1 MKRLVAVLAAG
12 AALSGLGVAGAT
24 QAAARPSGAT
34 TIPSTTTC
42 GYGVGTQVCLT
53 TDGRL
58 ASATG
63 WVGPAGGPPQTAD
76 FELEL
81 RTTDGG
87 ILEREDLGAVVS
99 SSGITV
105 GPVASTVP
113 CGVGITATFTT
124 TRPGRPTV
132 SATVTVPAVC

>member
-12 AALSGLGVAGAT
+12 VVMTGVGVAGAT
-24 QAAARPSGAT
+24 QAGARPLG
-34 TIPSTTTC
+34 TTTC

-53 TDGRL
+53 MDGRV

-63 WVGPAGGPPQTAD
+63 WVGSAGGAPQMAQ

-81 RTTDGG
+81 RTTAGG
-87 ILEREDLGAVVS
+87 SLDREDLGAVVS
-99 SSGITV
+99 GSGITV
-105 GPVASTVP
+105 GPLVSSVP
-113 CGVGITATFTT
+113 CGVGIIATFTT
-124 TRPGRPTV
+124 TRMGRPTV

>member
-1 MKRLVAVLAAG
+1 MKRFVAVLAAG

-24 QAAARPSGAT
+24 QAAARPTG
-34 TIPSTTTC
+34 TTTC
-42 GYGVGTQVCLT
+42 GYGVGTSVCLT
-53 TDGRL
+53 IDGRL

-63 WVGPAGGPPQTAD
+63 WVGPVGGRPQMAE

-81 RTTDGG
+81 RTTSGSG
-87 ILEREDLGAVVS
+87 LEREDLGAVVG

-113 CGVGITATFTT
+113 CGVGIIATFTT
-124 TRPGRPTV
+124 VRIGWPTV

>member
-24 QAAARPSGAT
+24 QATART
-34 TIPSTTTC
+34 TGTTTC
-42 GYGVGTQVCLT
+42 GYGVGTSVCLT
-53 TDGRL
+53 VDGRL

-63 WVGPAGGPPQTAD
+63 WVGSAGGPPQMAG

-81 RTTDGG
+81 RTTTGSS
-87 ILEREDLGAVVS
+87 LEREDLGAVVGAG
-99 SSGITV
+99 GITV
-105 GPVASTVP
+105 GPVAATVP

-124 TRPGRPTV
+124 TRQGRPTV
-132 SATVTVPAVC
+132 SATVTVPPVC